1 MLRDVTKSTVQSVIA
16 DLFGSVW
23 SILSIFAASEPGWM
37 YDNSDMSTMF
47 QDSAGTTPVTAVG
60 QPVGLQLDK
69 KQGLVLGP
77 ELATNGNF
85 SDGLTGWVSGSA
97 IASSIVSG
105 EVQITF
111 GGSADLSA
119 NNWFS
124 QAGDLPSTTAFY
136 KVTFDATWVS
146 GGILQLSS
154 GFDVQT
160 TISANA
166 GKTSYSVIVRRGTSG
181 TAANQQALVFAG
193 ATGAVWKIDNISI
206 KELAGTHRT
215 QSTAASR
222 PTFARL
228 PVTGRRNLL
237 VNTPFAGAVA
247 GSPGTIPTSWTLDIN
262 NATIALPS
270 TDVIQISAVGQR
282 TVFRQSFTVNAA
294 EVFTY
299 NCAVEVVSGTI
310 AFNQIFDLTMF
321 AGPTYTYYM
330 DGVSVTATTT
340 VPVGLHNLRV
350 TVVNDATGRTIG
362 ARLGV
367 GVISNSTAVVK
378 YSNPQFEAGSPSTN
392 YQKVVS
398 LYDITE
404 AGVQTAYGL
413 YYDGVDDFLVT
424 PTITPGTDKV
434 QVFAGVRKL
443 SDAAAGLVVGNYLST
458 STNGSFE
465 LNAPRTANSNYGF
478 LIRGDTANAQYSMNN
493 FASPVSSVISAAC
506 DISGATIAEE
516 IKPRVNGSI
525 PTLAVA
531 SAGPAGG
538 GNFLAYPV
546 YFGRRGGTTL
556 PFNGYTF
563 REIGRFGPN
572 LDAATIA
579 NVENWINQNTGAY

>member
-1 MLRDVTKSTVQSVIA
+1 MRVYPGTPVDQEFKTLGDSGHSGSLNDRQFSFLRGLGYKNSLA
-16 DLFGSVW
+16 DMMTSWLTYNPLSLFQNN
-23 SILSIFAASEPGWM
+23 EQGWL

-60 QPVGLQLDK
+60 QPVGKQLDK
-69 KQGLVLGP
+69 
-77 ELATNGNF
+77 
-85 SDGLTGWVSGSA
+85 SGR
-97 IASSIVSG
+97 
-105 EVQITF
+105 
-111 GGSADLSA
+111 
-119 NNWFS
+119 NN
-124 QAGDLPSTTAFY
+124 
-136 KVTFDATWVS
+136 
-146 GGILQLSS
+146 
-154 GFDVQT
+154 
-160 TISANA
+160 
-166 GKTSYSVIVRRGTSG
+166 
-181 TAANQQALVFAG
+181 
-193 ATGAVWKIDNISI
+193 
-206 KELAGTHRT
+206 HRT

-228 PVTGRRNLL
+228 PVTGRRNTLL
-237 VNTPFAGAVA
+237 ATEALATQSVAVTAAAQTLSFYGTGAVVLSGAYVGTLVGTGASNRVSLTFTPTA
-247 GSPGTIPTSWTLDIN
+247 GSLTL
-262 NATIALPS
+262 
-270 TDVIQISAVGQR
+270 
-282 TVFRQSFTVNAA
+282 TVT
-294 EVFTY
+294 
-299 NCAVEVVSGTI
+299 G
-310 AFNQIFDLTMF
+310 
-321 AGPTYTYYM
+321 
-330 DGVSVTATTT
+330 SVTQAQ
-340 VPVGLHNLRV
+340 LE
-350 TVVNDATGRTIG
+350 
-362 ARLGV
+362 LG
-367 GVISNSTAVVK
+367 STA
-378 YSNPQFEAGSPSTN
+378 TN

-443 SDAAAGLVVGNYLST
+443 CDAAAGLVVGNYLST

-465 LNAPRTANSNYGF
+465 LNAPRTASSNFGF
-478 LIRGDTANAQYSMNN
+478 LIRGGAANAQYSINN

-572 LDAATIA
+572 LDAAQIT
-579 NVENWINQNTGAY
+579 NTEVWINQNTGAY